1 MIYTILHVPSGS
13 FCRNHSEN
21 DSLTLFLTN
30 NIDEAYTRPCT
41 VENQINIL
49 LELDILL
56 SLQCVL
62 DNLFLSEEN
71 KTVSQIYNYEI
82 MEFNPNKRK
91 Q

>member
-21 DSLTLFLTN
+21 DSLTLDLTD
-30 NIDEAYTRPCT
+30 NIYEAYTRPCT
-41 VENQINIL
+41 DENHINIL

-56 SLQCVL
+56 SLQCVIQNMYL
-62 DNLFLSEEN
+62 PEEDQVASEW
-71 KTVSQIYNYEI
+71 YNYEI
-82 MEFNPNKRK
+82 VQFNPNKRK